1 MDTTMNEVLQFA
13 EENDIKFVRLAFCDI
28 FGTEKNIAIMAEE
41 LPKAFKYGISF
52 DASAVRGFMNV
63 NESDLFLFPDASTIS
78 ILPWSPGGGRALR
91 MYCNIRYPDGRSYE
105 GDARKILEAATTKA
119 RDRGYDVKIGA
130 ETEFY
135 LFRLDENGEPTSIP
149 HDNAG
154 YMDIPPR
161 DRGEHVRRE
170 ICLTLE
176 EFEIKPVSAHH
187 EQGPGQNEIDF
198 RYADALETADSL
210 ITFRSVVEMVA
221 GRNGLHA
228 SFMPKPLPN
237 VSGSGFHIN
246 MSLFRDGLN
255 IFNEESLYRNDAES
269 FIAGILGRVE
279 EITAFLNPSHNSY
292 ERFGAFEAPK
302 YISWSHKNRSQLIR
316 IPAQSGE
323 YARMELRS
331 PDSTCNPY
339 IAFALLI
346 YAGIEGIE
354 KKSVMPKP
362 VDENLFENTEAREG
376 LKMLPENLYE
386 AVEIMKRSSFVKSV
400 LPESTVEKFVETVA
414 RRKE

>member
-1 MDTTMNEVLQFA
+1 MDTTINEVLQFA

-28 FGTEKNIAIMAEE
+28 FGTEKNMAIMADE
-41 LPKAFKYGISF
+41 LPRAFKYGISF
-52 DASAVRGFMNV
+52 DASAVKGFMNV

-78 ILPWSPGGGRALR
+78 VLPWSPGGGRALR
-91 MYCNIRYPDGRSYE
+91 MYCNIRYPDGRPYE
-105 GDARKILEAATTKA
+105 GDSRKILEAATREATQM
-119 RDRGYDVKIGA
+119 GYEVKIGA

-135 LFRLDENGEPTSIP
+135 LFKLDEHGEPTTIP
-149 HDNAG
+149 HDSAG

-176 EFEIKPVSAHH
+176 EFEIKPVSSHH

-228 SFMPKPLPN
+228 SFMPKPIPN

-246 MSLFRDGLN
+246 MSLFRDGGN
-255 IFNEESLYRNDAES
+255 IFSEESQYRNDAES
-269 FIAGILGRVE
+269 FIAGILSRVE

-292 ERFGAFEAPK
+292 ERFGSFEAPK
-302 YISWSHKNRSQLIR
+302 YISWSHQNRSQLIR
-316 IPAQSGE
+316 IPAQGGE

-346 YAGIEGIE
+346 YAGLEGIRE
-354 KKSVMPKP
+354 KAVLPEP
-362 VDENLFENTEAREG
+362 VDENLFENAEAREG
-376 LKMLPENLYE
+376 LRVLPGNLYE
-386 AVEIMKRSSFVKSV
+386 AVETMRKSSFVRSV
-400 LPESTVEKFVETVA
+400 LPESTVDKFVYTVIK
-414 RRKE
+414 RKD